1 VVFVVGFAPRFLFEF
16 LSMVEVIVC
25 TADGTELLELGRRFH
40 DHAPSEI
47 LVDGLVCDFM
57 RFKEPGV
64 ALYRRRV
71 GTEVASVDALV
82 RERGKEMKL
91 RLMAQVVRMADDTPV
106 GLLNLDTAQLATTD
120 ASLLAAWQ
128 RFRQDGIQCRD
139 REGVRPL
146 SRATLSEALLALR
159 RDGFDWRLD
168 GSRKRQR

>member
-1 VVFVVGFAPRFLFEF
+1 
-16 LSMVEVIVC
+16 MVEIIVC

-40 DHAPSEI
+40 DNAPGEI

-71 GTEVASVDALV
+71 GADVGPVDALV
-82 RERGKEMKL
+82 RERGNEMKL
-91 RLMAQVVRMADDTPV
+91 RLIAQVVRMADDTPV
-106 GLLNLDTAQLATTD
+106 GLLNLDTAQLATSD
-120 ASLLAAWQ
+120 ASLQAVWQ

-139 REGVRPL
+139 REGVRPV

-159 RDGFDWRLD
+159 REVLTGDSTAA
-168 GSRKRQR
+168 GSEAVNRSFRPTAG

>member
-1 VVFVVGFAPRFLFEF
+1 
-16 LSMVEVIVC
+16 MVEVIVC
-25 TADGTELLELGRRFH
+25 AADGTELLELGRRFH

-57 RFKEPGV
+57 RLKEPGV

-71 GTEVASVDALV
+71 AADVAPVDALV

-91 RLMAQVVRMADDTPV
+91 RLIAQVVRMADDTPV
-106 GLLNLDTAQLATTD
+106 GLLNLDTAQLNTTD

-128 RFRQDGIQCRD
+128 RFRQDGIRCRD

-159 RDGFDWRLD
+159 RDGFDWRID